1 MTKNE
6 KHIIECNIKAQLAGA
21 PVAPI
26 CLSGHP
32 GTGKSSA
39 VAALAKEL
47 GMELVDESGPT
58 LSHEL
63 LSGCVY

>member
-1 MTKNE
+1 MTKTE
-6 KHIIECNIKAQLAGA
+6 KHIIQRNIEAQLTGA

-39 VAALAKEL
+39 IAALAKEL
-47 GMELVDESGPT
+47 GMELVEESGPT

-63 LSGCVY
+63 LSGQ

>member
-1 MTKNE
+1 MNINE
-6 KHIIECNIKAQLAGA
+6 RLIIQRNIEAQLAKA

-47 GMELVDESGPT
+47 GMNLIDESGPT